1 MPAVE
6 IYVLRDGTTTF
17 LRKVDEAIVSKH
29 SKTIRDVLASVPP
42 KARGKYVT
50 LSGAAPAAVDFVIQQ
65 IVNKGSKL
73 KIKIGK
79 LPLERAVA
87 IYEAVETLQVE
98 PRQAQV
104 EGHIVACVA
113 HAKVSPTGLRALTKV
128 SSIVSRQARLGIL
141 RFITSADLSNV
152 EKTTRTKNSINL
164 QTSSASNR
172 PCILQSTP
180 KSLTCSN
187 AKQTTTL
194 SWLRRRLRRRPGK
207 RVRRLARLR
216 LMRLLRPVVKTAS
229 IVSVSRTAGGR
240 KRTAYVQHL
249 RRLWTGFCRKRSATE
264 SKTSPSRVMGAKPA
278 ARVTGVRKARKTE
291 LKVWT
296 MVDRTGVRMDMI
308 SLPPSVRHRCMCS
321 WLLTFWS
328 SV

>member
-104 EGHIVACVA
+104 EGHIVGFVA
-113 HAKVSPTGLRALTKV
+113 HAKVSPTGLQAVHKV
-128 SSIVSRQARLGIL
+128 FFNRQQTSKAWDTLVHHVGRSFQRREDYTNEEFDQLANVIRQQPTLYTAINAKIADLQQRKANYDAVMAKKKAATEAWEARKEARKAAAHEAAEASRQDREYRQRQQDRWWEEAHGL
-141 RFITSADLSNV
+141 RPAS
-152 EKTTRTKNSINL
+152 EKTVDW
-164 QTSSASNR
+164 
-172 PCILQSTP
+172 ILQEKVCYRIKDLTI
-180 KSLTCSN
+180 KSD
-187 AKQTTTL
+187 
-194 SWLRRRLRRRPGK
+194 
-207 RVRRLARLR
+207 
-216 LMRLLRPVVKTAS
+216 
-229 IVSVSRTAGGR
+229 GR
-240 KRTAYVQHL
+240 KAS
-249 RRLWTGFCRKRSATE
+249 GEGDGGEEGKE
-264 SKTSPSRVMGAKPA
+264 
-278 ARVTGVRKARKTE
+278 
-291 LKVWT
+291 
-296 MVDRTGVRMDMI
+296 D
-308 SLPPSVRHRCMCS
+308 
-321 WLLTFWS
+321 
-328 SV
+328 